1 MMMTSVAVFLA
12 ATKVLSLGEALQMAQ
27 KDQPTVHQA
36 HANTDAAK
44 ARVGEARAPLLP
56 QIFGSAQYS
65 RLTTNATTGSVSLIL
80 NTSCGTPGLM

>member
-1 MMMTSVAVFLA
+1 MTTSVAVFLA

-56 QIFGSAQYS
+56 QIFAQRAVLAADDEPDPGLVATIGAGSA
-65 RLTTNATTGSVSLIL
+65 LA
-80 NTSCGTPGLM
+80 P